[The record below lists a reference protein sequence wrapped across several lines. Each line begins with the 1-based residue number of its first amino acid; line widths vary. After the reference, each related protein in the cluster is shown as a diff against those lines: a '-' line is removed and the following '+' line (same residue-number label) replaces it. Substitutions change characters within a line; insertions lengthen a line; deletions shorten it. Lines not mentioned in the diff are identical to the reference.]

1 MSTISFSNYINNF
14 KLSDGE
20 IVRVQILDTAGA
32 EKFRSLS
39 ANYYRKADCCLLVYD
54 ITDEYSFNEI
64 KEYFND
70 RIKEL
75 CKKNIPIILL
85 GNKTDLEDKRKVSSE
100 EGANFCLEN
109 GYIFMET
116 SCLKN
121 TNVADAFETLI
132 EITNIEKQKTNT
144 IPQNMVISMDD
155 NTTKKSSFCCYS

>member
-100 EGANFCLEN
+100 EGANFCLDN

-132 EITNIEKQKTNT
+132 EITNREAIKNKNKSENFK
-144 IPQNMVISMDD
+144 I
-155 NTTKKSSFCCYS
+155 TKSKNKKKPCSC

>member
-85 GNKTDLEDKRKVSSE
+85 GNKTDLEDKEKSLPKKV
-100 EGANFCLEN
+100 L
-109 GYIFMET
+109 IF
-116 SCLKN
+116 
-121 TNVADAFETLI
+121 V
-132 EITNIEKQKTNT
+132 
-144 IPQNMVISMDD
+144 
-155 NTTKKSSFCCYS
+155 